1 MARTCSYKVP
11 FLQCARSFIRYAYR
25 IGVRNLPDQQPALA
39 FTRDQLD
46 RLGVGKELKEIPW
59 GSKRFKLPP
68 SKLLLKK
75 E

>member
-1 MARTCSYKVP
+1 MRHGFCMPQARQIFQDMNHFFPAGPV
-11 FLQCARSFIRYAYR
+11 IRQL
-25 IGVRNLPDQQPALA
+25 GTQPALA

-46 RLGVGKELKEIPW
+46 RLGVGKDLKEVPW

-68 SKLLLKK
+68 SKILLEK